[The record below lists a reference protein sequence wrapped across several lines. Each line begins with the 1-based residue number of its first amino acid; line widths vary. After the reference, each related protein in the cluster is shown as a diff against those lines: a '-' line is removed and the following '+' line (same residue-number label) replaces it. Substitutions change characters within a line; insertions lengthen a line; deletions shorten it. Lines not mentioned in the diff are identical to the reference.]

1 MLAEILHKIGFD
13 WRVALSHTVNI
24 GIIFFILVKFA
35 LPKIKATI
43 DKRTADIKQGLKNK
57 EASELIL
64 SEAKSKAEE
73 VRKLAQS
80 EKVGIITQAKKDAES
95 LVSRG
100 QMEAQAIVDSARKD
114 FQAAKQEGYGEGSA
128 LFERKVADILS
139 IISNKA
145 FANSVTPEV
154 ESAFIK
160 KVFTEQYEK

>member
-24 GIIFFILVKFA
+24 AIIFFILVKFA

-43 DKRTADIKQGLKNK
+43 DKRTEDIKQGLKNK
-57 EASELIL
+57 EESQAVLAQANK
-64 SEAKSKAEE
+64 EAGEIKKS
-73 VRKLAQS
+73 AQS
-80 EKVGIITQAKKDAES
+80 EKVEILANAKGEAENFIAK
-95 LVSRG
+95 G
-100 QMEAQAIVDSARKD
+100 QSEAQAIIESARKD
-114 FQAAKQEGYGEGSA
+114 FGMAKQEGYAEGSA
-128 LFERKVADILS
+128 LFERKLNDILG

-145 FANSVTPEV
+145 FASNVSSEV